1 MTQHLFTD
9 MKKIIMLAIFL
20 SCAAGSFGQD
30 ILKSLQSNKP
40 GQGKVVIHQSK
51 AISDLISRPSAEAG
65 GTSSP
70 SAKTTAKTV
79 GYRVMLYAGNNSRAS
94 RTEAENI
101 AKQVKEMFP
110 DMPVYARF
118 ASPRWLCQLGD
129 FRNIEE
135 ADAWMRKIKATGK
148 FKEMSIVKEQIN
160 IQF

>member
-1 MTQHLFTD
+1 
-9 MKKIIMLAIFL
+9 MKKILMLAIFL

-40 GQGKVVIHQSK
+40 GQGKVVVHQSK
-51 AISDLISRPSAEAG
+51 AISDLISRPSDNDTG
-65 GTSSP
+65 NS
-70 SAKTTAKTV
+70 TTTQKRNTGKTV

-94 RTEAENI
+94 RAEAENI
-101 AKQVKEMFP
+101 ARQVKEMFP

-118 ASPRWLCQLGD
+118 SSPRWLCQLGD